1 MSVLPEY
8 PNGTTVTV
16 GMFDGVHRGHQA
28 VLREIVDRARA
39 AGRKSVL
46 VTFEPHPLEVVNPQ
60 AAPPLLT
67 SGAERREALANR
79 GRQIAEE
86 RWDLRV
92 VARRQNELC
101 AEVERV

>member
-1 MSVLPEY
+1 MAFLPEY

-28 VLREIVDRARA
+28 VLREIVDRARV

-67 SGAERREALANR
+67 SGAERREALA
-79 GRQIAEE
+79 
-86 RWDLRV
+86 
-92 VARRQNELC
+92 
-101 AEVERV
+101 